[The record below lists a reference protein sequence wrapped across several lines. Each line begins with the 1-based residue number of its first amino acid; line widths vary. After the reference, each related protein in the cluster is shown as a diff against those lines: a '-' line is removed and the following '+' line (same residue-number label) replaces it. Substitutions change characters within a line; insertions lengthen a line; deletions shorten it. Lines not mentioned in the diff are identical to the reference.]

1 MSSRRKKDKPLELP
15 EPQPL
20 ASTSKKTK
28 KKKEAKSDKKSTEEQ
43 EQLSSQGQ
51 PQASADQQDQSSQQ
65 SKESSQ
71 DSREECH
78 MVYLLSEDEVN
89 EACHFIRHHEF
100 IFNRAMK
107 YYGNKFE
114 LDEAFTELA
123 LLLQKDK
130 YQLVK
135 WYNAMVKEYED
146 IFSYMASNPDTYVLG
161 DFTEMVQTS
170 FSFLRDHQPAL
181 QITLET
187 PQSQSSDAP
196 ELESSYLDLGSDSSE
211 EY

>member
-1 MSSRRKKDKPLELP
+1 
-15 EPQPL
+15 
-20 ASTSKKTK
+20 
-28 KKKEAKSDKKSTEEQ
+28 
-43 EQLSSQGQ
+43 
-51 PQASADQQDQSSQQ
+51 
-65 SKESSQ
+65 
-71 DSREECH
+71 

-146 IFSYMASNPDTYVLG
+146 IFSYMASNPQTYYLN

-170 FSFLRDHQPAL
+170 FCFLRDHQPAL
-181 QITLET
+181 HISLDT
-187 PQSQSSDAP
+187 PHSSPSAP
-196 ELESSYLDLGSDSSE
+196 ELESSYIDLGSDSSE